1 MRYFWSPC
9 LRHSR
14 WMAGAVL
21 LALSYIASGQAPAT
35 NSGKASSQPAAV
47 PATAVAEKP
56 IIPAGVPSSD
66 TQSQYIIGPGDTI
79 QVFVWRNPELTVTV
93 PVRPDGKVSSP
104 LVEDMIAAGK
114 TPTQLARDI
123 EARLGEY
130 IRSPQVSI
138 IVSGAVSTFSQIRVI
153 GQVRSPQALPYRE
166 GMTILDVALVV
177 GGLTEFAAGN
187 KTKIV
192 RKNAAGKDVSIR
204 VRLEDLMV
212 KGKLAE
218 NRPLQPGDVIIVP
231 ESLF

>member
-1 MRYFWSPC
+1 MLYLSGLFRP
-9 LRHSR
+9 SR
-14 WMAGAVL
+14 LVAAALLFAGSMVA
-21 LALSYIASGQAPAT
+21 IAQVPGAKTAT
-35 NSGKASSQPAAV
+35 TPPSTSTPSAAASVEQPV
-47 PATAVAEKP
+47 
-56 IIPAGVPSSD
+56 IPPGVPSSD
-66 TQSQYIIGPGDTI
+66 TQSQYVIGPGDTI

-104 LVEDMIAAGK
+104 LVEDMTAAGK

-130 IRSPQVSI
+130 IRTPQVSI

-166 GMTILDVALVV
+166 GMTVLDVALVV

-192 RKNAAGKDVSIR
+192 RKNAAGKDVAIK